1 MKNEMMTSSGY
12 LVICLLMWGLATFG
26 MKIAGERLDPMT
38 TAGFN
43 ILGYLVISVFLLPRM
58 SLGMTRYHILA
69 IAIGTMF
76 VLGNLAFYKLSQTT
90 QVSLLAPL
98 TALYVAIPVLL
109 GILVLGEPMSL
120 RKGMGILLAAGA
132 IYLLTSP

>member
-12 LVICLLMWGLATFG
+12 VVTCLLMWGLATFG
-26 MKIAGERLDPMT
+26 MKIVGERLSPMT
-38 TAGFN
+38 TVGFN
-43 ILGYLVISVFLLPRM
+43 TFGYLVVSIFLVPRM
-58 SLGMTRYHILA
+58 SFGTTRYHILA

-132 IYLLTSP
+132 IYLLTSR